1 VAAQGL
7 SDLPSGITLRPV
19 GASDRDFLLQVYAST
34 REEEL
39 RLVDWSAEQ
48 RTAFLRMQFE
58 AQDSYYREHYHP
70 ATFDVVEVDGEPVG
84 RLAVARWEH
93 EIRIIDV
100 ALLVEHRG
108 RGIGT
113 SVIRALLD
121 EAAAS
126 GRRLSVHV
134 ERNNPARA
142 LYERLGF
149 AEVADRGL
157 HLLMEAKSGG
167 GNGVLSPLHMRGPA

>member
-7 SDLPSGITLRPV
+7 SDLPSWSTLRPV
-19 GASDRDFLLQVYAST
+19 EASDRAFLLQVYAST

-48 RTAFLRMQFE
+48 KAAFVQMQFE
-58 AQDSYYREHYHP
+58 AQDAYYREHYHP
-70 ATFDVVEVDGEPVG
+70 ATFDVIEVDGEPVG
-84 RLAVARWEH
+84 RLYVARWER

-100 ALLVEHRG
+100 ALLAEHRG

-126 GRRLSVHV
+126 GKRLSIHV
-134 ERNNPARA
+134 ERNNPAKA

-149 AEVADRGL
+149 AEVADHGL
-157 HLLMEAKSGG
+157 YLLMEAKPDG
-167 GNGVLSPLHMRGPA
+167 GNGVPAPLHMRGSA